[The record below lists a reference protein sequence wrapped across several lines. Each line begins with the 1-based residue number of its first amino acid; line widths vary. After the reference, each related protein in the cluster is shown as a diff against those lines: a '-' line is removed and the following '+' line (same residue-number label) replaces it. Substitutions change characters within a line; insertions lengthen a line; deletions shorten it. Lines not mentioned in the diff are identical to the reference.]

1 MPKNLAERFP
11 KPLQK
16 IIEKYSSVED
26 IVSIIINLGQENY
39 TDIDINNEL
48 RKESFSSYDKT
59 FV

>member
-1 MPKNLAERFP
+1 M
-11 KPLQK
+11 
-16 IIEKYSSVED
+16 ED